1 MCEREIKK
9 FFGISTEI
17 GTGIIKKDNIS
28 TFFEIVGVR
37 VLGVAKKRWH
47 TDRNFNI
54 CTYIC
59 MYIYGKG
66 IT

>member
-37 VLGVAKKRWH
+37 VLGVAKKGDILIEISIYVH
-47 TDRNFNI
+47 TYVCIFTARV
-54 CTYIC
+54 
-59 MYIYGKG
+59 
-66 IT
+66 

>member
-1 MCEREIKK
+1 VCEREIKK

-37 VLGVAKKRWH
+37 VLGVAKKR
-47 TDRNFNI
+47 
-54 CTYIC
+54 
-59 MYIYGKG
+59 
-66 IT
+66 